1 MQISKHIA
9 MAAGLLVMVFAGAV
23 TAQAQTDLN
32 TRKALYFTGAK
43 TNAIDLKNDVYVANG
58 ATLNLSAELRVSC
71 KQNECVFYVGIIA
84 TRTGTGVLS
93 TDVEIQVAKSGEK
106 FTKTVEFAANE
117 KSKHVILPVKLNLG
131 KNQLSVRID
140 PNKTTAETDETNNS
154 FSGTV
159 MVSWKRANPGNKN

>member
-1 MQISKHIA
+1 MQIKKHFGMGA
-9 MAAGLLVMVFAGAV
+9 SLLVMVLAGAV
-23 TAQAQTDLN
+23 FVQAQTDLN

-43 TNAIDLKNDVYVANG
+43 TDAIDLKNDVYVANG
-58 ATLNLSAELRVSC
+58 ATLSLSAELRVSC
-71 KQNECVFYVGIIA
+71 EQNECVFNVGIIA

-106 FTKTVEFAANE
+106 FTQAVEFAANE

-140 PNKTTAETDETNNS
+140 PNKTIAETDETNNS